1 MSNREDQVSP
11 VLTDLIAKALE
22 FGADELEIEYK
33 DGKEEVAV
41 MKGSLGFGIASLD
54 SSSPEA
60 ETLREELS
68 EIEENSRTIRVDSR
82 RFGVRVETYDSFG
95 ETAFRVF
102 LNPI

>member
-1 MSNREDQVSP
+1 MSNREDQVSQT
-11 VLTDLIAKALE
+11 LEDLIAKALD

-60 ETLREELS
+60 ETLREELC
-68 EIEENSRTIRVDSR
+68 EIEEKSRIIRVDNR
-82 RFGVRVETYDSFG
+82 RYGVRVETYDSFG

-102 LNPI
+102 LNLM